1 MMAVTERSIA
11 EPDNEDT
18 PIWDQ
23 HTCMYELD
31 FCNMLRE
38 IHVATLIPPVLI
50 RKSYTTGWEHLY
62 ENCVLYVP
70 KGSLWEYES
79 TEPWKYFKNIVEEEG
94 TSGIEETVPDV
105 DAPADGERRIYDFSG
120 RQRATVPAGQTPAL
134 APGLYIE
141 RTPTSSRKLRIP

>member
-1 MMAVTERSIA
+1 MI
-11 EPDNEDT
+11 
-18 PIWDQ
+18 
-23 HTCMYELD
+23 
-31 FCNMLRE
+31 FFG
-38 IHVATLIPPVLI
+38 
-50 RKSYTTGWEHLY
+50 KSDAAAWEYLY

-105 DAPADGERRIYDFSG
+105 DASADGERRIYDLSG
-120 RQRATVPAGQTPAL
+120 RLRATVPAGKTHAL

-141 RTPTSSRKLRIP
+141 RTSTSSSKLRIP